1 MSGQQEHL
9 PVSTVQSSVESDC
22 GRGVRSHS
30 GLTLRF
36 PLAEATFGAMATSTE
51 CPL

>member
-22 GRGVRSHS
+22 GRGVRSS

-36 PLAEATFGAMATSTE
+36 PLAEATFGAMATSSE